1 MLAQVELPPV
11 RGAGYEPAIVI
22 LSQSQRE
29 TSAIDG
35 AVVGVAVVRRGRA
48 RKATTRTC
56 HDRTEDYHR
65 NGYENH
71 PTYDYLP
78 RE

>member
-1 MLAQVELPPV
+1 MHALSTGTSITQASKVELPPV

-35 AVVGVAVVRRGRA
+35 AVVGVAVG
-48 RKATTRTC
+48 
-56 HDRTEDYHR
+56 
-65 NGYENH
+65 
-71 PTYDYLP
+71 
-78 RE
+78 

>member
-1 MLAQVELPPV
+1 MLEQASKVELPPV

-35 AVVGVAVVRRGRA
+35 AVVGVAVGRRGCA
-48 RKATTRTC
+48 RKATTTTC
-56 HDRTEDYHR
+56 HNGTEDYHQ
-65 NGYENH
+65 NGY
-71 PTYDYLP
+71 
-78 RE
+78 